1 MSSLIVQVV
10 RIPDL
15 ERHPNAD
22 TLLIA
27 RVKGWQ
33 CLVKEGQFQPG
44 DLAVYVP
51 VDSVLPP
58 ELIEKHGLT
67 YLSKGERVKA
77 VKLRQVLSEGLLLS
91 LPEGVNWR
99 EGQEVGNLLGIT
111 KWEPP
116 VRQQQ
121 ANFGVSKSHLRP
133 NPYFRRYCD
142 PENIKNF
149 PGVFAEGEQVII
161 TEKIHGTNFRCGW
174 VPRARRAWWERFLP
188 ARVKAWLG
196 IDEWEFCVGSRNVHL
211 VGANCKTVH
220 QSMDGNPYWDIANR
234 GKFRERIPKGYI
246 IFGEIF
252 GPGIQDLTYGLPHT
266 TAMFFDAM
274 KNGVYVDQG
283 KVRELFGAWN
293 GLFSVP
299 ILYRGPYR
307 NGIEAELY
315 SQPSRAAY
323 DLAGVKDHLMEGVV
337 IVSAQEQI
345 DNRVGRKIL
354 KAINPDYLL
363 RKSGTEF
370 H

>member
-10 RIPDL
+10 RIPEL

-22 TLLIA
+22 TLQIC
-27 RVKGWQ
+27 RVRGWQ

-51 VDSVLPP
+51 IDSILPP

-77 VKLRQVLSEGLLLS
+77 VKLRKVLSEGLLLS

-99 EGQEVGNLLGIT
+99 EGQEVGNLLGIK

-149 PGVFAEGEQVII
+149 PGVFAEGEEVII

-174 VPRARRAWWERFLP
+174 VPRAKKAWWERFLP
-188 ARVKAWLG
+188 AKVKAWLG

-211 VGANCKTVH
+211 VGANYRKAVSQH
-220 QSMDGNPYWDIANR
+220 FEGNPYMDIANR
-234 GKFRERIPKGYI
+234 GKFRERIPKGYV

-252 GPGIQDLTYGLPHT
+252 GPGIQDLTYGLTHT

-274 KNGVYVDQG
+274 KDGTYVDQG
-283 KVRELFGAWN
+283 KVRELFGEWN
-293 GLFSVP
+293 GLPGVP

-307 NGIEAELY
+307 QGIEAELY
-315 SQPSRAAY
+315 SQQSQAAICP
-323 DLAGVKDHLMEGVV
+323 KHIMEGVV

-354 KAINPDYLL
+354 KAINPEYLL
-363 RKSGTEF
+363 RKGGTE
-370 H
+370 HH